1 MDVSFL
7 NLRYIFILPYVY
19 TLIKFGLTV
28 VKKGSYPIAA

>member
-7 NLRYIFILPYVY
+7 NLRYIYLLPYVY
-19 TLIKFGLTV
+19 TLTKFGFTV